1 MKQIHI
7 LKVTLVAWALIM
19 TSTLSLAAAD
29 KDTII
34 LASTTS
40 TQNSGLFDHILP
52 KFEEASGTKVNVV
65 AVGTGAAL
73 KLARNGDADVLMV
86 HHKKSEEQFV
96 TDGYGVERFDLMHN
110 DFVIIGPESDEANL
124 SQMKSVTDALKA
136 IVLSNKIFVSRGD
149 DSGTHKREI
158 ELWQLAN
165 IAEDQKNTKWYREA
179 GAGMGATLNVAIGMN
194 AYTLTDRATW
204 VSFKNKQSHKIL
216 FEGDPN
222 LFNQYGI
229 ILVNPE
235 KFPHI
240 KAQAGQKFIDWML
253 SKQGQKAIASYKL
266 EGQQLFTPDAIS
278 GDLSN

>member
-1 MKQIHI
+1 MKYIHI
-7 LKVTLVAWALIM
+7 LKITFIAWALLM
-19 TSTLSLAAAD
+19 TNSLSFAAD
-29 KDTII
+29 DKNTII

-52 KFEEASGTKVNVV
+52 KFEEASGIKVNVV

-110 DFVIIGPESDEANL
+110 DFVIIGPQTDEAKL
-124 SQMKSVTDALKA
+124 SETKSVSDALKA
-136 IVLSNKIFVSRGD
+136 IALSNKIFVSRGD
-149 DSGTHKREI
+149 DSGTHKREL
-158 ELWQLAN
+158 ELWNLAHVTK
-165 IAEDQKNTKWYREA
+165 DQKSTKWYREA

-194 AYTLTDRATW
+194 GYALTDRATW

-216 FEGDPN
+216 FEGDSN

-253 SKQGQKAIASYKL
+253 SEQGQKAIASYKL

-278 GDLSN
+278 IDLSN